1 MSQKTDR
8 EILGYSRWLVLI
20 VAFLAMALISPYQ
33 YAWSSISPFLSDRF
47 GWTLSRVEAIYTL
60 YMIFQ
65 AGASVPAGVLRDRYG
80 PRLLTMIAG
89 VVAAVGLYA
98 LTASSPNIIS
108 VAFGVFGG
116 FAVGVIYSNAVNT
129 ANKWFPDKRGV
140 TAGLIAGA
148 FSWGSIPFI
157 FWIRGSATAIT
168 YPQIIGEIAL
178 IAGPIIVVAGYFLK
192 DPPKGWAP
200 LGWIPTKKRVKRP
213 CEHQFTLKETVRT
226 WQLWVL
232 FVSFCLVSGAGLMTV
247 SKIVRYAEGIGFTAV
262 VATAAAG
269 GLCFTNGLG
278 RPVMGWVS
286 DRLGRENTMIL
297 SFVLAGILTIGI
309 HAFGV
314 INSPIGFLVCTLGA
328 LFFWG
333 PLYALFPAVCG
344 HYYGEDYAASNYGVL
359 YTAKLVGGLYGG
371 YLSALIIMRYGFG
384 TSFIIGAIMQIVA
397 GLIIIIPK
405 YRPPVW
411 KSSAQLRIG

>member
-1 MSQKTDR
+1 MPQKSDR

-20 VAFLAMALISPYQ
+20 VAFLAMALVSPYQ
-33 YAWSSISPFLSDRF
+33 YAWSSISPLLSDRF
-47 GWTLSRVEAIYTL
+47 GWALSRVGAIYTL

-89 VVAAVGLYA
+89 VVAAMGLYA
-98 LTASSPNIIS
+98 LTATSPSIIS
-108 VAFGVFGG
+108 IAFGVFGG

-178 IAGPIIVVAGYFLK
+178 IAGVIIVVAGYFLK

-200 LGWIPTKKRVKRP
+200 LGWLPTKKRVKRP
-213 CEHQFTLKETVRT
+213 SEHQFTLKETVHT

-314 INSPIGFLVCTLGA
+314 INSPTGFLVCTLGA

-359 YTAKLVGGLYGG
+359 YTAKLVGGVYGG

-411 KSSAQLRIG
+411 KSSAQS

>member
-226 WQLWVL
+226 WQLWAL

>member
-33 YAWSSISPFLSDRF
+33 YTWSSISPFLSDRF

-314 INSPIGFLVCTLGA
+314 INSPTGFLVCTLGA

-411 KSSAQLRIG
+411 KSSAQS

>member
-47 GWTLSRVEAIYTL
+47 GWTLSRIGAIYTL

-65 AGASVPAGVLRDRYG
+65 AGASVPAGVFRDRYG

-89 VVAAVGLYA
+89 VVAAIGLYA

-157 FWIRGSATAIT
+157 LWIRGSATAIT

-200 LGWIPTKKRVKRP
+200 LGWRPTKKRVKRP

-226 WQLWVL
+226 WQLWAL

-314 INSPIGFLVCTLGA
+314 INSPTGFLVCILGA

-411 KSSAQLRIG
+411 KSSAQS

>member
-411 KSSAQLRIG
+411 KLSAQLRIG

>member
-1 MSQKTDR
+1 M
-8 EILGYSRWLVLI
+8 V
-20 VAFLAMALISPYQ
+20 
-33 YAWSSISPFLSDRF
+33 
-47 GWTLSRVEAIYTL
+47 
-60 YMIFQ
+60 FQ
-65 AGASVPAGVLRDRYG
+65 AGASVPTGVLRDRYG
-80 PRLLTMIAG
+80 PRLLTMVAG
-89 VVAAVGLYA
+89 AVAAIGLYA
-98 LTASSPNIIS
+98 LTASSLNVIS
-108 VAFGVFGG
+108 IAFGVFGG
-116 FAVGVIYSNAVNT
+116 FAVGVVYSNAVNT
-129 ANKWFPDKRGV
+129 ANKWFPGKRGV

-168 YPQIIGEIAL
+168 YPQIIGKIAL
-178 IAGPIIVVAGYFLK
+178 IAGVIIVVAGYFLK

-200 LGWIPTKKRVKRP
+200 LGWLPTKKRVKRP
-213 CEHQFTLKETVRT
+213 SEHQFTLKETVHT

-247 SKIVRYAEGIGFTAV
+247 SKIVRYAEDIGFTAV

-314 INSPIGFLVCTLGA
+314 INSPTGFLVCTLGA

-359 YTAKLVGGLYGG
+359 YTAKLVGGVYGG

-411 KSSAQLRIG
+411 KMSAQS

>member
-226 WQLWVL
+226 WQLWAL

-411 KSSAQLRIG
+411 KLSAQLRIG